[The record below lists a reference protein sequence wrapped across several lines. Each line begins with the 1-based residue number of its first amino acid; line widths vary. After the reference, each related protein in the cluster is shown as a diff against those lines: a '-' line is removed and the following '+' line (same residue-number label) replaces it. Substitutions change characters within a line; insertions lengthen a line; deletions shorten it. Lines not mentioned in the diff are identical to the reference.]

1 MKNEPLITIVTP
13 SYNSK
18 DYILETIDSV
28 LNQSYQNYEMLI
40 IDDCSNDGSYEIVSD
55 YIKKDQRLKL
65 YRLESN
71 SGCPAV
77 PRNFALGI
85 AKGEYIAFLD
95 SDDIWHKY
103 KLEIQL
109 DYMLENDCFF
119 TASEIKIFHN
129 KVEIEDEIEVILDF
143 DSKKVNKIAHSK
155 LIFKNIIPNSSV
167 MLRKDKIEEL
177 KFNID
182 LRYKAIE
189 DYHMW
194 LRILEKG
201 GECCKL
207 SFNLLFYRIAETS
220 ISKSKFTMFKKH
232 IMLYSEYKP
241 YNKSL
246 GLKKYLYLLSYGYFS
261 FVNKIL
267 RRKV

>member
-1 MKNEPLITIVTP
+1 MKNEPFITIITP

-40 IDDCSNDGSYEIVSD
+40 IDDCSNDGSYEIVRD
-55 YIKKDQRLKL
+55 YIKKDQRIKV

-77 PRNFALGI
+77 PRNFALEI
-85 AKGEYIAFLD
+85 SKGEYIAFLD
-95 SDDIWHKY
+95 SDDIWHKD
-103 KLEIQL
+103 KLTIQIK
-109 DYMLENDCFF
+109 YMIENHLSF

-129 KVEIEDEIEVILDF
+129 LKEIEKAVNYEINFSLME
-143 DSKKVNKIAHSK
+143 SKEIVHGK

-167 MLRKDKIEEL
+167 VIKKDLIDKLR
-177 KFNID
+177 FNEDI
-182 LRYKAIE
+182 RYKAIE

-201 GECCKL
+201 GKCCKL
-207 SFNLLFYRIAETS
+207 LSQLLFYRIAETS
-220 ISKSKFTMFKKH
+220 ISKSKFSMFKKH
-232 IMLYSEYKP
+232 IMLYTEYKP
-241 YNKSL
+241 HDKPL
-246 GLKKYLYLLSYGYFS
+246 GLKKYLYLLTYGYFS
-261 FVNKIL
+261 FVNKVL

>member
-1 MKNEPLITIVTP
+1 MNNEPLVTIITP

-18 DYILETIDSV
+18 EYIVETIDSV
-28 LNQSYQNYEMLI
+28 LNQSYKNYEMLI
-40 IDDCSNDGSYEIVSD
+40 VDDGSNDGSYEIVNN
-55 YIKKDQRLKL
+55 YIKKDQRLKI

-77 PRNFALGI
+77 PRNFALDI

-95 SDDIWHKY
+95 SDDIWHRDKLMIQVKY
-103 KLEIQL
+103 MIT
-109 DYMLENDCFF
+109 NNCFF
-119 TASEIKIFHN
+119 SASEIKIFHKIDEVKESVISEISLKSLES
-129 KVEIEDEIEVILDF
+129 KVIVH
-143 DSKKVNKIAHSK
+143 KK

-167 MLRKDKIEEL
+167 IIKKDLINKL
-177 KFNID
+177 KFNVD

-189 DYHMW
+189 DYYMW
-194 LRILEKG
+194 LQILEKG
-201 GECCKL
+201 AKCSKL
-207 SFNLLFYRIAETS
+207 SSQLLFYRIAETS
-220 ISKSKFTMFKKH
+220 ISKSKFDMFKKH

-241 YNKSL
+241 YNKPL

-261 FVNKIL
+261 FVNKVL

>member
-1 MKNEPLITIVTP
+1 MKNETLVTIVTP

-18 DYILETIDSV
+18 DYIVETIDSV

-55 YIKKDQRLKL
+55 YIKKDNRFKV

-77 PRNFALGI
+77 PRNFALKI
-85 AKGEYIAFLD
+85 AKGDYIAFLD
-95 SDDIWHKY
+95 SDDIWHKD
-103 KLEIQL
+103 KLEIQIK
-109 DYMLENDCFF
+109 YMSQNNCFF
-119 TASEIKIFHN
+119 SASEIKIFRN
-129 KVEIEDEIEVILDF
+129 IDEI
-143 DSKKVNKIAHSK
+143 NKAINSEINFNLLESEEIFHKK

-167 MLRKDKIEEL
+167 IIKRDLINKLR
-177 KFNID
+177 FNVD

-201 GECCKL
+201 TKCCKL
-207 SFNLLFYRIAETS
+207 SSQLLFYRIAETS
-220 ISKSKFTMFKKH
+220 ISKSKFAMFKKH

-246 GLKKYLYLLSYGYFS
+246 GLRKYLYLLSYGYFS
-261 FVNKIL
+261 FLNKVL